1 MKTNSFLLLLLFQY
15 KNNYQTIAMQA
26 IALAKEAKETV
37 YDALSVINDRVV
49 ALLSAASERYDQLS
63 SVVTDCVFKE

>member
-1 MKTNSFLLLLLFQY
+1 
-15 KNNYQTIAMQA
+15 MQA
-26 IALAKEAKETV
+26 IAMAKEAKETV